1 MFKKQFGA
9 KGGYAKRSSDINVL
23 EEIMH
28 AITSMKQG
36 QALWKRTTW
45 KIKWQCLE
53 IFKNKIAEMKDFQF
67 RRKLEKICHEIPL
80 TDKVKENEETNKQ
93 TKIKE

>member
-28 AITSMKQG
+28 AITSMKQR

-45 KIKWQCLE
+45 KIK
-53 IFKNKIAEMKDFQF
+53 
-67 RRKLEKICHEIPL
+67 
-80 TDKVKENEETNKQ
+80 
-93 TKIKE
+93 